1 MKKAVRKITR
11 ANMLKSPQTKA
22 ISSDLVR
29 VFRLKATNIG
39 IIGRMQ
45 GDSIEI
51 TPVKKE
57 IKGRISI

>member
-1 MKKAVRKITR
+1 MKNPVRNIT
-11 ANMLKSPQTKA
+11 AMKMLKSPQVKDR
-22 ISSDLVR
+22 IS
-29 VFRLKATNIG
+29 VFDLKATATTIG

-57 IKGRISI
+57 IRGRISI